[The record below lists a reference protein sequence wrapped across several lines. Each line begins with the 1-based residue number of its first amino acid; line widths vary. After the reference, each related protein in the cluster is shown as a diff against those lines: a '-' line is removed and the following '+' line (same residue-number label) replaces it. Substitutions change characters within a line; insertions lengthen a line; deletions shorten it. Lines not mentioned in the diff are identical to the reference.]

1 MKKVKILLIALSLGI
16 TTVGLTS
23 CDNEF
28 EEINTNPNNPEEV
41 PMGTLFNGTN
51 RYLMEET
58 RNGWWSAR
66 ISLPWMQYS
75 AQNVYLDED
84 RYAYRDANQAEAG
97 WLDLYRAAANY
108 RQIIKYA
115 QDPEYLKRYNYS
127 DAENTIASARIMLAY
142 TFDNLVTHFGDVP
155 YWSFGSQDADFQ
167 ALDVNKNKTP
177 VYASQEKIYKDLLKE
192 LKEAEAQLSSSK
204 AGIQGDLI
212 YGGDIAKWKKFA
224 NSLRLRIANRVKA
237 KLPEAND
244 HISDAIAKGVITTNA
259 ENAQLKFFDDSANG
273 NPFWK
278 MYFTGTARIDFF
290 PNRTFIRLL
299 KGEKGTFSKV
309 DPRLFKFAAPKG
321 LNRAE
326 YILGSDYWYTEDDP
340 TTSTKEGMGLIKGNI
355 ADYVGTPYGIPNS
368 LKAQIEDFSKFN
380 MFSKEVLNATRP
392 EVLIEASE
400 INFILSELNG
410 WSQAEYVKGI
420 ELSMEKWGVAKA
432 DVTTYLAGLPTAN
445 QENVLVQ
452 KYIALFMQA
461 DEAWNEYRRT
471 GYPNGNILLMPGA
484 QGTLMDGITTYTFT
498 PQRSGN
504 VVAKDIPARLR
515 YPSIQQTLNG
525 KSWEA
530 AKEKLSNKDEIDSK
544 LYFAK

>member
-1 MKKVKILLIALSLGI
+1 MKKVKILLIALSLGF

-23 CDNEF
+23 CDTEF
-28 EEINTNPNNPEEV
+28 EEINQNPNNPEEV

-84 RYAYRDANQAEAG
+84 RYAYRDANQAEGG
-97 WLDLYRAAANY
+97 WLDLYRAASNY

-115 QDPEYLKRYNYS
+115 QDPEYLKRYNYA
-127 DAENTIASARIMLAY
+127 DAENTIATARIMLAY

-167 ALDVNKNKTP
+167 ALDIDKFKTP

-192 LKEAEAQLSSSK
+192 LKEAEIQLSSSK

-212 YGGDIAKWKKFA
+212 YEGDVAKWKKFA

-244 HISDAIAKGVITTNA
+244 HITDAIAKGIITTNA
-259 ENAQLKFFDDSANG
+259 ENAELKFFDDSANG

-278 MYFTGTARIDFF
+278 MYYTGTARIDFF
-290 PNRTFIRLL
+290 PNRSFIRLL

-309 DPRLFKFAAPKG
+309 DPRLYKFAAPKG
-321 LNRAE
+321 LNWAQYNE
-326 YILGSDYWYTEDDP
+326 GYTN
-340 TTSTKEGMGLIKGNI
+340 GAL

-368 LKAQIEDFSKFN
+368 LKADIEDYSKFN
-380 MFSKEVLNATRP
+380 LFSKEVLSSTRP

-420 ELSMEKWGVAKA
+420 ELSMEKWGIANA

-471 GYPNGNILLMPGA
+471 GYPNGDILLMPGA
-484 QGTLMDGITTYTFT
+484 QGTLMDGTTTYTFT

-525 KSWEA
+525 KSWEDA
-530 AKEKLSNKDEIDSK
+530 TSKLSNKDEIDSK